1 MYEKAFWAREV
12 AENLGISESTLRKYC
27 LILEKSGYKFLRG
40 DNNRRAFRKKD
51 VEVLK
56 QFKSLADQGKNQ
68 GKKLDEAAM
77 TLVDTLNQPEE
88 ETAVSVV
95 SLADTNKTMQIEKV
109 KEVIKPILE
118 QNEMLKQELN
128 ELKDRLARLDKKTD
142 VLLTRSERQERE
154 KKWWKFW
161 G

>member
-1 MYEKAFWAREV
+1 MYERAFWAKEV
-12 AENLGISESTLRKYC
+12 AETLGISESTLRKYC
-27 LILEKSGYKFLRG
+27 LILEKAGYKFLRG
-40 DNNRRAFRKKD
+40 DNNRRAFRKRD

-56 QFKSLADQGKNQ
+56 QFKTIAD
-68 GKKLDEAAM
+68 GKKLDEAAV
-77 TLVDTLNQPEE
+77 TLVATLDQQEE

-95 SLADTNKTMQIEKV
+95 SLADTNKTMLMEKV

-142 VLLTRSERQERE
+142 VLLTRSARQE
-154 KKWWKFW
+154 KKWWRFW
-161 G
+161 R

>member
-1 MYEKAFWAREV
+1 MYERAFWAREV

-27 LILEKSGYKFLRG
+27 LILERAGYKFLRG

-56 QFKSLADQGKNQ
+56 QFKTLADQ
-68 GKKLDEAAM
+68 GKKLDEAAV
-77 TLVDTLNQPEE
+77 TLVATLDQQE

-142 VLLTRSERQERE
+142 VLLTRSARQE
-154 KKWWKFW
+154 KKWWRFW
-161 G
+161 R

>member
-1 MYEKAFWAREV
+1 MYERAFWAKEV
-12 AENLGISESTLRKYC
+12 AETLGISESTLRKYC
-27 LILEKSGYKFLRG
+27 LILEKAGYKFLRG
-40 DNNRRAFRKKD
+40 DNNRRAFRKRD

-56 QFKSLADQGKNQ
+56 QFKTLAE
-68 GKKLDEAAM
+68 GKKLDEAAV
-77 TLVDTLNQPEE
+77 TLVATLDQQEE

-95 SLADTNKTMQIEKV
+95 SLADTNKTMLMEKV

-142 VLLTRSERQERE
+142 VLLTRSARQE
-154 KKWWKFW
+154 KKWWRFW
-161 G
+161 E

>member
-1 MYEKAFWAREV
+1 MYERAFWAREV
-12 AENLGISESTLRKYC
+12 AETLNISESTLRKYC
-27 LILEKSGYKFLRG
+27 LILEKAGYRFLRG

-51 VEVLK
+51 LEVLR
-56 QFKSLADQGKNQ
+56 QFKTLADQ
-68 GKKLDEAAM
+68 GKKLDEAAV
-77 TLVDTLNQPEE
+77 TLVDTLNQQEE
-88 ETAVSVV
+88 RTAVSAVTLV
-95 SLADTNKTMQIEKV
+95 DMNKTMPMEKV
-109 KEVIKPILE
+109 REVIKPILE

-142 VLLTRSERQERE
+142 VLLTRSARQE

>member
-1 MYEKAFWAREV
+1 MYERAFWAREV

-27 LILEKSGYKFLRG
+27 LILEKAGYKFLRG

-51 VEVLK
+51 VEILRR
-56 QFKSLADQGKNQ
+56 FKALADQ
-68 GKKLDEAAM
+68 GKKLDEAAV
-77 TLVDTLNQPEE
+77 TLVATLDQQE

-142 VLLTRSERQERE
+142 VLLTRSARQE
-154 KKWWKFW
+154 KKWWRFW
-161 G
+161 R

>member
-1 MYEKAFWAREV
+1 MYERAFWAREV

-27 LILEKSGYKFLRG
+27 LILERAGYKFLRG

-56 QFKSLADQGKNQ
+56 QFKTLADQ
-68 GKKLDEAAM
+68 GKKLDEAAVTLVATLDQQKEEAAVSAV
-77 TLVDTLNQPEE
+77 TLVDM
-88 ETAVSVV
+88 
-95 SLADTNKTMQIEKV
+95 NKTMQIEKV

-142 VLLTRSERQERE
+142 VLLTRSARQE
-154 KKWWKFW
+154 KKWWRFW
-161 G
+161 R